1 MSQFTR
7 TVITG
12 SPSTRPSHVK
22 RCAATV
28 PSSSTPTGVSR
39 GRVATAISCV
49 VRFSPSRLHPSA
61 AATMSID
68 CVNPSPRIA
77 GIGLVAA
84 CSGGVP
90 NSITSRTTDSV
101 G

>member
-1 MSQFTR
+1 MN
-7 TVITG
+7 
-12 SPSTRPSHVK
+12 

-28 PSSSTPTGVSR
+28 PASSTPTGVSR
-39 GRVATAISCV
+39 SWVATAISWV
-49 VRFSPSRLHPSA
+49 VRFSGSSFQPSP

-68 CVNPSPRIA
+68 CVNPSPSTA